1 MALADN
7 DGDSPPLAV
16 SDQFD
21 RHFATDRQIR
31 DDIGQGIVRRHILA
45 IHPNDD
51 VASLYPRL
59 GGGFARYNLTDEFAT
74 ILGQAQRFGQVIRH
88 GANADA
94 KITALYRPAFFQRY
108 DARHGRFGRNSAAH
122 AYWKGVGDGTSESER

>member
-74 ILGQAQRFGQVIRH
+74 ILGQAQGFGQVIRH
-88 GANADA
+88 GRSEEHTSELQSLMRISYAVYCLKKKKN
-94 KITALYRPAFFQRY
+94 KITNILNKHTNNQAI
-108 DARHGRFGRNSAAH
+108 
-122 AYWKGVGDGTSESER
+122 

>member
-74 ILGQAQRFGQVIRH
+74 ILGQARSEEH
-88 GANADA
+88 
-94 KITALYRPAFFQRY
+94 
-108 DARHGRFGRNSAAH
+108 
-122 AYWKGVGDGTSESER
+122 TSELQSLMRISYAVFCLKKKNEKKNHNTIMIPHQQ